1 MMRRAKFHAN
11 RLSVYIFF
19 ILLPLVLWKMYT
31 DDTEQKMRHLRN
43 ALEDIERVQ
52 KYTSGKLELISRGL
66 DKLAKVNQTKL
77 EISSIRNIKK
87 SLTSISFPGP
97 AQFLD
102 HLPHDFS
109 YSPLVDLGP
118 EIIDV
123 DYLLGIPTVKRELH
137 SYLLETVES
146 VLQGTSSFDGRFAL
160 VIYVGDDNEE
170 AVKQIYSDISEKFP
184 NKPIKVISPP
194 AEYYPNWAEIDENNI
209 NSFGDGAD
217 RIKWRR
223 KQNLDYLFLWSY
235 SIGRSRYFI
244 QLEDDIVA
252 KPDYLTFVDK
262 AITNEPVGWLM
273 LEFSSLG
280 FIGKCF
286 RDADLKGLANFVM
299 LFYKEKPVDWLLE
312 NYLST
317 KVCSPEKSDKECAS
331 SKHKIKRTKKPSQ
344 FQHVGK
350 HSSLNGK
357 VQNLRD
363 GSFSPKK
370 GKSVASRTPELASM
384 FTNIPAY
391 KKYTLERFWQNKC
404 YFWGTNVE
412 KGAYIILNFNDE
424 LVVSR
429 VAILTGGEQNPTDK
443 MPENSTISLFEH
455 ELKNDFSDVLAQE
468 NGKMLGTFGVDGRFI
483 QSFESPIIAKSL
495 LIQVHSPS
503 SYWLSIYDISIST
516 A

>member
-1 MMRRAKFHAN
+1 MMRRAKILAN
-11 RLSVYIFF
+11 RLSVYLLF
-19 ILLPLVLWKMYT
+19 ILIPFVLWKVYT
-31 DDTEQKMRHLRN
+31 DNTEQKIRHLKN
-43 ALEDIERVQ
+43 GLEDIERVQ
-52 KYTSGKLELISRGL
+52 KYTSSKLELISHGL
-66 DKLAKVNQTKL
+66 EKLAKINHTKQ

-97 AQFLD
+97 AEFLD
-102 HLPHDFS
+102 HLPRDFS

-118 EIIDV
+118 EVIDV

-146 VLQGTSSFDGRFAL
+146 VLQGTSSFDGRFAI
-160 VIYVGDDNEE
+160 VIYVGDEDEE
-170 AVKQIYSDISEKFP
+170 AVKRIYSDVSEKFP

-194 AEYYPNWAEIDENNI
+194 AEYYPNWAEIDETNI
-209 NSFGDGAD
+209 NSFGDGED

-235 SIGRSRYFI
+235 SLGRSKFFI
-244 QLEDDIVA
+244 QLEDDIIA
-252 KPDYLTFVDK
+252 KPDYLSFVDK
-262 AITNEPVGWLM
+262 AIAKEPPGWLM

-286 RDADLKGLANFVM
+286 LDADLKGLANFVM

-331 SKHKIKRTKKPSQ
+331 SKNKIKRTKKPSQ

-363 GSFSPKK
+363 ASFSPKK
-370 GKSVASRTPELASM
+370 GKSVAGRIPELASM

-404 YFWGTNVE
+404 YFWGSKVE
-412 KGAYIILNFNDE
+412 KGAYIILNFKDE
-424 LVVSR
+424 LTVSR
-429 VAILTGGEQNPTDK
+429 LAILTGGEKNPNDK
-443 MPENSTISLFEH
+443 MPQNSTIFLFGH
-455 ELKNDFSDVLAQE
+455 ELMNDYSDVLSQE
-468 NGKMLGTFGVDGRFI
+468 NGQLLGTFGADGRFI
-483 QSFESPIIAKSL
+483 KSFESPIVAKSL
-495 LIQVHSPS
+495 FIQVHSAS
-503 SYWLSIYDISIST
+503 SYWLSIYDITLST